1 MIKSCNF
8 SIEGDGTCVTLT
20 CRQVARPFSLTW
32 MEKENEKEG
41 RWERPFF
48 GAPNGS
54 SKSKTGQLT
63 PSFFVRANQGDLA
76 YLGTRQA
83 RYMYVIHIHR

>member
-41 RWERPFF
+41 RWERHTSLFESVLFRICYACFMLCIYIHSQPL
-48 GAPNGS
+48 GICLM
-54 SKSKTGQLT
+54 QRRM
-63 PSFFVRANQGDLA
+63 PSEDEEED
-76 YLGTRQA
+76 
-83 RYMYVIHIHR
+83 